1 MSYLVVRGVCM
12 KNLMFGFILSIAF
25 CGVLPAMAE
34 QPKCNQEALAIAKS
48 VFLAENSELSEKDVV
63 TEDMEGVGLML
74 PVSSPKQFEEIN
86 KKLDAGILYFAYVRS
101 SDGQTAKLYS
111 VAFKKYQTACRLDEV
126 KVHQ

>member
-1 MSYLVVRGVCM
+1 M
-12 KNLMFGFILSIAF
+12 KNLMIKFGLFIAF

-48 VFLAENSELSEKDVV
+48 VFLAENPELSENDVV
-63 TEDMEGVGLML
+63 TDGMEGAGLML
-74 PVSSPKQFEEIN
+74 PISSPKQFEEMN

-101 SDGQTAKLYS
+101 SDSQTAKLYS
-111 VAFKKYQTACRLDEV
+111 VTFKKYQKTCRLDEV